1 MFSKRCYP
9 HILRRGVTLAKKPRL
24 EEATVSA
31 SIYRE
36 YSAEEENCGEES
48 PIDQIKSSYHLMPH
62 LPLIALLEKLPLVDL
77 LPLRAVCQRWDDLAT
92 NIVVKK
98 RTHLCLTSYYNTV
111 YEKATQYDN
120 VRVRIDLSRF
130 MNVDLTSF
138 DFIIGIDETLYREW
152 RNDKIISDNIKIP
165 EPWGRFLFLKRHM
178 VAKKLTSTFPA
189 IQKLVIFD
197 CMFNEEEIE
206 IMLTSW
212 CSTLTSLKLV
222 IADRDFNWTP
232 IFAALNEMPRL
243 QHVSLFSPFGFISRP
258 KLPFLCQLK
267 SFQFTFF
274 KPNIKSRQCWLS
286 HLLGQLDPTVLQQV
300 DVGMF
305 TSQNNRNCF
314 FRYNLKQLY
323 LSHPKIAA
331 KLKRLQFPSISP
343 KFFHFIVSQFTS
355 VSWLDIELSSVN
367 DLKQISRL
375 RGLQFLALRSN
386 KRPFSDCPLNRAL
399 NKRSKRT
406 MTDIRPM
413 VSVTRLLLLDF
424 EIDEKLLRKLFPNV
438 IKVERHRRG
447 DNNDTE

>member
-152 RNDKIISDNIKIP
+152 RNDKIISDNIKV
-165 EPWGRFLFLKRHM
+165 RLAHCKKHLKDFLIFLD
-178 VAKKLTSTFPA
+178 T
-189 IQKLVIFD
+189 
-197 CMFNEEEIE
+197 
-206 IMLTSW
+206 
-212 CSTLTSLKLV
+212 
-222 IADRDFNWTP
+222 WTMGT
-232 IFAALNEMPRL
+232 ISVLEAA
-243 QHVSLFSPFGFISRP
+243 HGS
-258 KLPFLCQLK
+258 
-267 SFQFTFF
+267 
-274 KPNIKSRQCWLS
+274 
-286 HLLGQLDPTVLQQV
+286 
-300 DVGMF
+300 
-305 TSQNNRNCF
+305 
-314 FRYNLKQLY
+314 
-323 LSHPKIAA
+323 
-331 KLKRLQFPSISP
+331 
-343 KFFHFIVSQFTS
+343 
-355 VSWLDIELSSVN
+355 
-367 DLKQISRL
+367 
-375 RGLQFLALRSN
+375 
-386 KRPFSDCPLNRAL
+386 
-399 NKRSKRT
+399 
-406 MTDIRPM
+406 
-413 VSVTRLLLLDF
+413 
-424 EIDEKLLRKLFPNV
+424 
-438 IKVERHRRG
+438 
-447 DNNDTE
+447 